1 MQVKIQYPLSD
12 DITATLSIRIDVGR
26 EMRSQAARLGYDP
39 EGLENLIA
47 QRTHEAVQ
55 QIAECLRL
63 EYDPEPE

>member
-1 MQVKIQYPLSD
+1 MQVKIPYPLSN
-12 DITATLSIRIDVGR
+12 DITATLCIKIEVGR
-26 EMRSQAARLGYDP
+26 EMRSQAERIGYDP

-55 QIAECLRL
+55 QIAECLGL